1 MTKLAYPDTTNL
13 IRKHFN
19 ISTLSTIKRVPL
31 AFSDATHDIFIVPQQ
46 KIVIKQIRTD
56 SLANSVFW
64 QQMATEFNAGLFS
77 QFEKLEQIYPQLA
90 QISPLNIPV
99 FLQQQINIDQDF
111 YAFSASLM
119 PGKTLQ
125 PAMVNKTMVKQ
136 LAQHLASCHAHGLIM
151 PDLRWDQFLTD
162 GKEITA
168 FIDLDALIKAPI
180 EIEFVILEYLL
191 TPQQAVWFLEEY
203 QKTQM
208 VPNLSNTRNHYRKLL
223 FNMNILGETD
233 YQTWLKQP
241 FIFCF

>member
-1 MTKLAYPDTTNL
+1 MKRALTETYNYPSLKNQFNL
-13 IRKHFN
+13 SPK
-19 ISTLSTIKRVPL
+19 STLKKLPPL
-31 AFSDATHDIFIVPQQ
+31 YEDATHNIYIGDTF
-46 KIVIKQIRTD
+46 VIKQIRTD
-56 SLANSVFW
+56 VVKNSVFW
-64 QQMATEFNAGLFS
+64 QVMATEFHADLFS
-77 QFEKLEQIYPQLA
+77 QFNKFEQIYQQLTN
-90 QISPLNIPV
+90 ISPLAIPKLLKKV
-99 FLQQQINIDQDF
+99 QNPAKGFF
-111 YAFSASLM
+111 ASSAELM
-119 PGKTLQ
+119 PGRNLQ
-125 PAMVNKTMVKQ
+125 TSDLNPTIIKQ
-136 LAQHLASCHAHGLIM
+136 LAQHLAACHQQGLIM

-208 VPNLSNTRNHYRKLL
+208 VPNLSKTRNHYRKLL
-223 FNMNILGETD
+223 FSMNILGETN